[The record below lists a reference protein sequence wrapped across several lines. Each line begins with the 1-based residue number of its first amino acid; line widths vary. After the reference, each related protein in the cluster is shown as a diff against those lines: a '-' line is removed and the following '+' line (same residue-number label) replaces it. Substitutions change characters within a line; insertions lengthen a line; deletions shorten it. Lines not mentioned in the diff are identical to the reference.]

1 MDLIRDRQT
10 LYNDLGAGVIENTY
24 HIQVSNK
31 GQQNITVSIRVPDVE
46 YYTYLGPQQL
56 NLEDNA
62 TGEAMIRI
70 LMHVNHI
77 VFDKKGTLTTES
89 MALEKTI
96 VLGEMDQA
104 LCLQLACALESQSEH
119 PVARAFSQALS
130 QNSAQATHLTKV

>member
-10 LYNDLGAGVIENTY
+10 LYNDLGEGVIENTY

-56 NLEDNA
+56 NLEANA

-96 VLGEMDQA
+96 
-104 LCLQLACALESQSEH
+104 
-119 PVARAFSQALS
+119 F
-130 QNSAQATHLTKV
+130 